1 MNASVPAAEYV
12 RMSDEAQQ
20 YSIANQKAAIRQY
33 AHKNGFSIV
42 KTYADAGKS
51 GVVAGRRTALMD
63 LLSDVMGGQ
72 ANYKAILVYDVS
84 RWGRYQNTDE
94 AAHYEFLCASAGIPL
109 HYCAELFAND
119 GNATGA
125 LMKALKRTMAAEFSR
140 ELGAKVFRGKSRL
153 VKLGFWVGGP
163 PGYGYRRL
171 MISASGK
178 PKLIM
183 KPGEQKSL
191 TTDRVI
197 LVPGPRREVKGV
209 KKMFSMAVRGLDC
222 AEIARQMNAQGFLY
236 DGRPWNRGSVGD
248 AVRNPKYV
256 GRSVWYR
263 TSQKLHT
270 RKVSVSP
277 DRWIV
282 KEQAFKALVDEATF
296 ERAQKAL
303 PRACDF
309 LWTKEEI
316 IESARR
322 LLKKEGRL
330 SEELFTNTRG
340 APKPPTLRKH
350 FGGFRRLYEAVGYR
364 SADHYL
370 FRAEQCQR
378 SWKLRRSI
386 FSSLQQLFPEHVTIT
401 SSPIEGRSMLCVD
414 QHLLV
419 SVLLSRQKRKRHLLF
434 WEVVPASAERGYTT
448 LVCFMNPSH
457 DEVTSYYI
465 FRHIDLKF
473 HRHYENDPWLNTGRK
488 LESLNMFYAAL
499 NDVLNPAA

>member
-33 AHKNGFSIV
+33 AHKNGFSII

-51 GVVAGRRTALMD
+51 GVVAGRRAALMQ
-63 LLSDVMGGQ
+63 LLTDVMSGR

-109 HYCAELFAND
+109 HYCGELFTND

-140 ELGAKVFRGKSRL
+140 DLSAKVFRGKSRL
-153 VKLGFWVGGP
+153 VQLGYWVGGP

-171 MISASGK
+171 MISADGK
-178 PKLIM
+178 PKSIM
-183 KPGEQKSL
+183 KPGEQKSF

-197 LVPGPRREVKGV
+197 LVPGPHKEVAGV
-209 KKMFSMAVRGLDC
+209 NKMFSMAVQGLDC
-222 AEIARQMNAQGFLY
+222 GEIARQMNARGFFY
-236 DGRPWNRGSVGD
+236 DGRPWNRDTVNSV
-248 AVRNPKYV
+248 VRNPKYV

-277 DRWIV
+277 DHWIV
-282 KEQAFKALVDEATF
+282 KERAFEALVDEAIF
-296 ERAQKAL
+296 ERAQRAL

-316 IESARR
+316 IESARK
-322 LLKKEGRL
+322 LLRKQGRL
-330 SEELFTNTRG
+330 SDELFTTTPG
-340 APKPPTLRKH
+340 VPKPITVRQH
-350 FGGFRRLYEAVGYR
+350 FHGFRGLYELLGYGK
-364 SADHYL
+364 ADHYL

-378 SWKLRRSI
+378 SLKLRDSV
-386 FSSLQQLFPEHVTIT
+386 FASLQQLFPEHVTTTI
-401 SSPIEGRSMLCVD
+401 SRIRGRSMLFVD
-414 QHLLV
+414 QRRLV
-419 SVLLSRQKRKRHLLF
+419 SVLLSRQKRKGHLLF
-434 WEVVPASAERGYTT
+434 WEVAPAPAERACPT

-457 DEVTSYYI
+457 DQVTSYYM
-465 FRHIDLKF
+465 FRRIDLKF
-473 HRHYENDPWLNTGRK
+473 HRSYENDPWLNTGRK
-488 LESLNMFYAAL
+488 VESLGAFYSVL
-499 NDVLNPAA
+499 NDVLTPAA